1 MKKLPTMTAG
11 EMMTIRNRL
20 EKAQRE
26 MAEELGV
33 DLRSYQRW
41 EYGERS
47 IPGPAVKLAR
57 RILADHDSAIK
68 KMQ

>member
-1 MKKLPTMTAG
+1 MSKLPTMTSE

-26 MAEELGV
+26 MAEMLGV

-41 EYGERS
+41 EYGERT
-47 IPGPAVKLAR
+47 IPGPAILLAR
-57 RILADHDSAIK
+57 RILLDHVSAERKI
-68 KMQ
+68 